1 MTAFREV
8 FDSIA
13 YCKNVALCQHGDES
27 HSCAKIVRFQHV
39 PDNDF
44 QLPEPWRGQIVGSV
58 TVSEQSGIMRQFY
71 ADMEVAAVQ
80 RPDKRIS

>member
-1 MTAFREV
+1 MAQF
-8 FDSIA
+8 
-13 YCKNVALCQHGDES
+13 
-27 HSCAKIVRFQHV
+27 
-39 PDNDF
+39 
-44 QLPEPWRGQIVGSV
+44 GSV